1 MSKTAKDY
9 PVKYPYGYSKAYGP
23 AFHTGEDRPAPSG
36 TPVVVNGVQIGLV
49 GSTGY
54 STGPHL
60 HIGKYSGGVSHNP
73 AGQGFTFKNAKVTEV
88 GEDGRNG
95 KFVRVQADGYSWV
108 YLHLSKQ
115 TCRVGQVLKVSSPA
129 PIPILRKIHTI
140 KRGETVDSIS
150 RKYGLDR
157 RNNYQGFRRLNPGVK
172 NVNWVYVGQK
182 VRVK

>member
-1 MSKTAKDY
+1 MNKTAKDY
-9 PVKYPYGYSKAYGP
+9 PVKYPYGYSKAYGGW
-23 AFHTGEDRPAPSG
+23 HTGEDRPAPSG

-73 AGQGFTFKNAKVTEV
+73 NGQGFTFKSAKVTEV
-88 GEDGRNG
+88 AEDGRNG
-95 KFVRVQADGYSWV
+95 KFVRVQGDGYSWV

-115 TCRVGQVLKVSSPA
+115 TCKVGQVLKVKA
-129 PIPILRKIHTI
+129 PVAIPLVRKFYTVRKGDTVDRISKIHKLST
-140 KRGETVDSIS
+140 K
-150 RKYGLDR
+150 
-157 RNNYQGFRRLNPGVK
+157 NNYAAFRKLNPNIK
-172 NVNWVYVGQK
+172 NVNWIYVGQR